1 MSKQAGNSYNKTAA
15 GKITINSP
23 KSVEVILMRK
33 NFRGKDF
40 LAFKDMNRE
49 EMEFITD
56 LSIELKH
63 KWVAREPHEY
73 LKGQVWA
80 ALFEKN
86 STRTRNAFQ
95 RAAADLGITTVYLRP
110 DELQSGRG
118 EPLKDTARMFD
129 RYYDGLFIR
138 TFGHEI
144 VEEYA
149 QWMDH
154 PVINGLTTTAH
165 PTQGIADMMTIKEKK
180 GGYKGLKLCYAGNLY
195 NVCYTTMIFCAT
207 LGIDMYVA
215 RPDGLEPDAAV
226 LAEAMARAKV
236 SGAKIVFTSDYDEA
250 LKDADIVYGMS
261 HYSMGQAPEEVEKLK
276 KAFHPYQVTMEA
288 LKKAKSDAIFM
299 HCLPAYRGIDV
310 TDEVMECE
318 QSMVWDQGEN
328 RMHSIKGILAAI
340 AL

>member
-1 MSKQAGNSYNKTAA
+1 
-15 GKITINSP
+15 
-23 KSVEVILMRK
+23 MR
-33 NFRGKDF
+33 NRFRGKDY
-40 LAFKDMNRE
+40 LAFKDMDRE
-49 EMEFITD
+49 EIEFITD
-56 LSIELKH
+56 LSLDLKR

-95 RAAADLGITTVYLRP
+95 RAAADLGITAVYLRP

-149 QWMDH
+149 EWMDH
-154 PVINGLTTTAH
+154 PVINGLTTLAH
-165 PTQGIADMMTIKEKK
+165 PTQGIADLMTIKEKK
-180 GGYKGLKLCYAGNLY
+180 GCYKGLKLCYAGNLY
-195 NVCYTTMIFCAT
+195 NVCYTTMIACAT
-207 LGIDMYVA
+207 LGMDMYIA
-215 RPDGLEPDAAV
+215 CPDDMKPDQAIYDETMKRAA
-226 LAEAMARAKV
+226 V
-236 SGAKIVFTSDYDEA
+236 SGAKIVFTSNFDEA

-261 HYSMGQAPEEVEKLK
+261 HYSMGQSPEEIERLK

-318 QSMVWDQGEN
+318 QSVVWDQGEN
-328 RMHSIKGILAAI
+328 RMHSIKGILAAVAI
-340 AL
+340 

>member
-1 MSKQAGNSYNKTAA
+1 
-15 GKITINSP
+15 
-23 KSVEVILMRK
+23 MR
-33 NFRGKDF
+33 NRFRGKDF
-40 LAFKDMNRE
+40 LAFKDMDRE
-49 EMEFITD
+49 ELEFITD
-56 LSIELKH
+56 LSLDLKR

-95 RAAADLGITTVYLRP
+95 RAAADLGITSIYLRP

-154 PVINGLTTTAH
+154 PVINGLTTIAH
-165 PTQGIADMMTIKEKK
+165 PTQGIADLMTIKEKK
-180 GGYKGLKLCYAGNLY
+180 GHYKGLKLCYAGNLY

-207 LGIDMYVA
+207 LGIDMFIA
-215 RPDGLEPDAAV
+215 CPDDLKPDAAIYEEV
-226 LAEAMARAKV
+226 MRRAAV
-236 SGAKIVFTSDYDEA
+236 TGAKIVFTSNFDEA
-250 LKDADIVYGMS
+250 LEGADIVYGMS
-261 HYSMGQAPEEVEKLK
+261 HYSMGQSPEEIEKLK

-310 TDEVMECE
+310 TDEVMECD
-318 QSMVWDQGEN
+318 QSVVWDQGEN
-328 RMHSIKGILAAI
+328 RMHSIKGILAAT

>member
-1 MSKQAGNSYNKTAA
+1 
-15 GKITINSP
+15 
-23 KSVEVILMRK
+23 MR
-33 NFRGKDF
+33 NRFRGKDF
-40 LAFKDMNRE
+40 LAFKDMDRE
-49 EMEFITD
+49 EIEFITD
-56 LSIELKH
+56 LSLDLKR

-95 RAAADLGITTVYLRP
+95 RAAADLGITSIYLRP

-154 PVINGLTTTAH
+154 PVINGLTTIAH
-165 PTQGIADMMTIKEKK
+165 PTQGVADLMTIKEKK
-180 GGYKGLKLCYAGNLY
+180 GHYEGLKLCYAGNLY

-207 LGIDMYVA
+207 LGIDMFIA
-215 RPDGLEPDAAV
+215 CPEGMKPDQAIYEETMRRAAV
-226 LAEAMARAKV
+226 T
-236 SGAKIVFTSDYDEA
+236 GAKIVFTSDFNEA
-250 LKDADIVYGMS
+250 LDGADIVYGMS
-261 HYSMGQAPEEVEKLK
+261 HYSMGQAPEEIERLK

-310 TDEVMECE
+310 TDEVMECS
-318 QSMVWDQGEN
+318 QSVVWDQGEN
-328 RMHSIKGILAAI
+328 RMHSIKGILAAT

>member
-1 MSKQAGNSYNKTAA
+1 
-15 GKITINSP
+15 
-23 KSVEVILMRK
+23 MRK
-33 NFRGKDF
+33 NLRGKDF
-40 LAFKDMNRE
+40 LAFKDFNRE
-49 EMEFITD
+49 EIEFITD
-56 LSIELKH
+56 LSLELKR
-63 KWVAREPHEY
+63 KWVSREPHDY
-73 LKGQVWA
+73 FRGQVWA

-144 VEEYA
+144 AEEYA
-149 QWMDH
+149 EWMDH
-154 PVINGLTTTAH
+154 PVINGLTTIAH

-180 GGYKGLKLCYAGNLY
+180 GAYKGLKLCYAGNLY

-207 LGIDMYVA
+207 LGMDMYIA
-215 RPDGLEPDAAV
+215 RPEGMEPDPAV
-226 LAEAMARAKV
+226 LEETMKRAAV
-236 SGAKIVFTSDYDEA
+236 SGAKIVFTSDFDEA

-261 HYSMGQAPEEVEKLK
+261 HYSMGQPPEEVEALK

-288 LKKAKSDAIFM
+288 LKKAKPDAIFM
-299 HCLPAYRGIDV
+299 HCLPAYRGVDV

-318 QSMVWDQGEN
+318 QSQVWDQGEN

>member
-1 MSKQAGNSYNKTAA
+1 
-15 GKITINSP
+15 
-23 KSVEVILMRK
+23 MR
-33 NFRGKDF
+33 NRFRGKDF
-40 LAFKDMNRE
+40 LAFRDMDRE
-49 EMEFITD
+49 EIEFVVD
-56 LSIELKH
+56 LSLDFKR

-73 LKGQVWA
+73 FKGQVWA

-144 VEEYA
+144 VEEYSK
-149 QWMDH
+149 WMDH
-154 PVINGLTTTAH
+154 PVINGLTTIAH
-165 PTQGIADMMTIKEKK
+165 PTQGVADLMTIKEKK
-180 GGYKGLKLCYAGNLY
+180 GGYDGIKICYAGNLY
-195 NVCYTTMIFCAT
+195 NVCYTTMIACAT
-207 LGIDMYVA
+207 LGMDLSVA
-215 RPDGLEPDAAV
+215 CPDNLKPNQEIYDETMRRAA
-226 LAEAMARAKV
+226 LT
-236 SGAKIVFTSDYDEA
+236 GAKIVFTSDYDAA

-261 HYSMGQAPEEVEKLK
+261 HYSMGQSPEEVEALK

-288 LKKAKSDAIFM
+288 MNKAKPDAIFM

-310 TDEVMECE
+310 TDEVME
-318 QSMVWDQGEN
+318 SSKSVVWDQGEN
-328 RMHSIKGILAAI
+328 RMHSIKGILAAV

>member
-1 MSKQAGNSYNKTAA
+1 
-15 GKITINSP
+15 
-23 KSVEVILMRK
+23 MR
-33 NFRGKDF
+33 NRFRGKDY

-49 EMEFITD
+49 EIEFIVD
-56 LSIELKH
+56 LSLDLKK

-149 QWMDH
+149 EWMDH
-154 PVINGLTTTAH
+154 PVINGLTTLAH
-165 PTQGIADMMTIKEKK
+165 PTQGIADLMTIKEKK
-180 GGYKGLKLCYAGNLY
+180 GKYEGLKICYAGNLY
-195 NVCYTTMIFCAT
+195 NVCYTTMIMCAT
-207 LGIDMYVA
+207 LGIDLYVA
-215 RPDGLEPDAAV
+215 RPDGMEPDAEIYKETMKR
-226 LAEAMARAKV
+226 AEKT
-236 SGAKIVFTSDYDEA
+236 GAKIVFTSDFDEA

-261 HYSMGQAPEEVEKLK
+261 HYSMGQAPEEVERLK

-288 LKKAKSDAIFM
+288 LKKAKPDAIFM
-299 HCLPAYRGIDV
+299 HCLPAYRGVDV

-318 QSMVWDQGEN
+318 QSVVWDQGEN

-340 AL
+340 AR

>member
-1 MSKQAGNSYNKTAA
+1 
-15 GKITINSP
+15 
-23 KSVEVILMRK
+23 MR
-33 NFRGKDF
+33 NRFRGKDF
-40 LAFKDMNRE
+40 LAFKDMDRE
-49 EMEFITD
+49 EIEYIVDM
-56 LSIELKH
+56 SIEFKR

-73 LKGQVWA
+73 FKGQVWA

-95 RAAADLGITTVYLRP
+95 RAAADLGITAVYLRP

-144 VEEYA
+144 VEEYSE
-149 QWMDH
+149 WMDH
-154 PVINGLTTTAH
+154 PVINGLTTLAH
-165 PTQGIADMMTIKEKK
+165 PTQGIADLMTIKEKK
-180 GGYKGLKLCYAGNLY
+180 GGYKGLKICYAGNLY
-195 NVCYTTMIFCAT
+195 NVCYTTMIACAT
-207 LGIDMYVA
+207 LGMDLSIA
-215 RPDGLEPDAAV
+215 CPDNLKPDQAIYEETMRRAA
-226 LAEAMARAKV
+226 LT
-236 SGAKIVFTSDYDEA
+236 GAKIEFTSDFDKA
-250 LKDADIVYGMS
+250 LEGADIVYGMS
-261 HYSMGQAPEEVEKLK
+261 HYSMGQSPEEIERLK

-288 LKKAKSDAIFM
+288 LGKAKPDAIFM

-318 QSMVWDQGEN
+318 KSVVWDQGEN
-328 RMHSIKGILAAI
+328 RMHSIKGIIAAV

>member
-1 MSKQAGNSYNKTAA
+1 
-15 GKITINSP
+15 
-23 KSVEVILMRK
+23 MR
-33 NFRGKDF
+33 NRFRGKDF
-40 LAFKDMNRE
+40 LAFKDMDRE
-49 EMEFITD
+49 EIEFITD
-56 LSIELKH
+56 LSLDLKR

-95 RAAADLGITTVYLRP
+95 RAAADLGITSIYLRP

-154 PVINGLTTTAH
+154 PVINGLTTIEH
-165 PTQGIADMMTIKEKK
+165 PTQGIADLMTIKEKK
-180 GGYKGLKLCYAGNLY
+180 GCYKGLKLCYAGNLY
-195 NVCYTTMIFCAT
+195 NVCYTTMLFCAT
-207 LGIDMYVA
+207 FGIDMFIA
-215 RPDGLEPDAAV
+215 RPNGMNPDKAIYEETMRRAAV
-226 LAEAMARAKV
+226 T
-236 SGAKIVFTSDYDEA
+236 GAKIVFTSSFDEA
-250 LKDADIVYGMS
+250 LEGADIVYGMS
-261 HYSMGQAPEEVEKLK
+261 HYSMGQAPEEIERLK

-288 LKKAKSDAIFM
+288 LQKAKSDAIFM

-310 TDEVMECE
+310 TDEVMECS
-318 QSMVWDQGEN
+318 QSVVWDQGEN
-328 RMHSIKGILAAI
+328 RMHSIKGILAAT

>member
-1 MSKQAGNSYNKTAA
+1 
-15 GKITINSP
+15 
-23 KSVEVILMRK
+23 MR
-33 NFRGKDF
+33 NRFRGKDY
-40 LAFKDMNRE
+40 LAFKDMDRE
-49 EMEFITD
+49 EIEYIVD
-56 LSIELKH
+56 LSIELKR

-95 RAAADLGITTVYLRP
+95 RAAADLGITSIYLRP

-149 QWMDH
+149 QWMEH
-154 PVINGLTTTAH
+154 PVINGLTTLEH
-165 PTQGIADMMTIKEKK
+165 PTQGIADLMTIKEKK
-180 GGYKGLKLCYAGNLY
+180 GSYKGLKICYAGNLY
-195 NVCYTTMIFCAT
+195 NVAYTTMIFCAT
-207 LGIDMYVA
+207 LGIDLSMA
-215 RPDGLEPDAAV
+215 CPDGMKPNQMIYDETMKRAAV
-226 LAEAMARAKV
+226 T
-236 SGAKIVFTSDYDEA
+236 GAKIQFTSDFDAA

-261 HYSMGQAPEEVEKLK
+261 HYSMGQSPEEIEALK

-288 LKKAKSDAIFM
+288 LKKAKPDAIFM
-299 HCLPAYRGIDV
+299 HCLPAYRGVDV
-310 TDEVMECE
+310 TDEVMECS
-318 QSMVWDQGEN
+318 QSAVWDQGEN
-328 RMHSIKGILAAI
+328 RMHSIKGILAAVAI
-340 AL
+340 

>member
-1 MSKQAGNSYNKTAA
+1 
-15 GKITINSP
+15 
-23 KSVEVILMRK
+23 MRK

-40 LAFKDMNRE
+40 LAFKDLDRE

-56 LSIELKH
+56 LSLELKH

-73 LKGQVWA
+73 FKGQVWA

-165 PTQGIADMMTIKEKK
+165 PTQGVADMMTIKEKK

-207 LGIDMYVA
+207 LGIDMYIA
-215 RPDGLEPDAAV
+215 RPDGLEPDPLA
-226 LAEAMARAKV
+226 LAEAKKRAAV
-236 SGAKIVFTSDYDEA
+236 SGAKIVFTSNFDEA
-250 LKDADIVYGMS
+250 QEGADIVYGMS

-310 TDEVMECE
+310 TDEVMECS